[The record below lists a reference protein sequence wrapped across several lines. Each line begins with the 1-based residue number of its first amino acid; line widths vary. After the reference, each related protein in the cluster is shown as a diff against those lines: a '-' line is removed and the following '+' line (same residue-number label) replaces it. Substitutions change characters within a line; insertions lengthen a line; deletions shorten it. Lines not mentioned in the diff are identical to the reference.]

1 MIRIYEPDICVS
13 MACGMEREKELK
25 ELAVWIRQLR
35 KEGMDIQRYNYTLH
49 KERFLEEPLVE
60 GYDFESKDSQPV
72 TVADGKIVISGRYP
86 DIDELRKLVE
96 KAE

>member
-13 MACGMEREKELK
+13 MACGMERDKELK
-25 ELAVWIRQLR
+25 ELAGFVRQLR
-35 KEGMDIQRYNYTLH
+35 KEGIDIQRYNYTLH
-49 KERFLEEPLVE
+49 RERFLEETLLG

-72 TVADGKIVISGRYP
+72 TVADGKVVISGRYP
-86 DIDELRKLVE
+86 DINDLRKLVD